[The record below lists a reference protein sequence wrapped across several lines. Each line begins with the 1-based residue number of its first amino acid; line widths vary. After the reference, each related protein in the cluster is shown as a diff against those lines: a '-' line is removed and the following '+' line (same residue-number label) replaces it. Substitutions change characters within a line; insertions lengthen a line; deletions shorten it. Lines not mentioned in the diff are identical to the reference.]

1 MSKNLKA
8 DAMSKCI
15 GCFTCMNIC
24 SMFNYQNHS
33 LDKSAIR
40 VRTSGGLSGKFIAV
54 ICRSCVDAACVE
66 VCPSSALTLRKG
78 GGVILSAEKCIGC
91 KKCVESCVAQAISF
105 DENTKKPII
114 CRHCGLCAKFCPHD
128 CLTMEEAE

>member
-15 GCFTCMNIC
+15 GCFTCMNMC
-24 SMFNYQNHS
+24 SMFNHQNHS

-54 ICRSCVDAACVE
+54 ICRSCVDPACVE
-66 VCPSSALTLRKG
+66 VCPSSALTPRKG
-78 GGVILSAEKCIGC
+78 GGVVLSDEKCIGC
-91 KKCVESCVAQAISF
+91 KKCVSSCVAQAISF
-105 DENTKKPII
+105 DENAKKPII
-114 CRHCGLCAKFCPHD
+114 CRHCGLCAKFCPHG
-128 CLTMEEAE
+128 CLTMEEA